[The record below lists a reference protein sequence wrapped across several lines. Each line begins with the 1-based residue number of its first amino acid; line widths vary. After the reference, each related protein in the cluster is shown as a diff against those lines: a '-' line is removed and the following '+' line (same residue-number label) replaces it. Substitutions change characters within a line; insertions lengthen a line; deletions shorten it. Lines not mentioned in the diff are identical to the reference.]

1 LDIRDAPRG
10 VEDLEG
16 HHVTLGV
23 EPAHAFGGFIGPR
36 TLLALVRSAAPYL
49 FDGRHARA
57 AECPAPPPDDDGRLA
72 SLAFHPLG
80 WWRVL
85 LHAGERLSADAAPG
99 PAEVADYFALCLA
112 AHWATAASYVP
123 TDVDAK
129 IRGALWEDQQ
139 GEAGRATML
148 ALVAQLRHWDLRGFS
163 ARQVEVDSP
172 AGAQALG
179 SVSGHDG
186 ERLSVLCGALQAQR
200 ARGDEAAA
208 AALEAEVDDE
218 LRREARA
225 WEALRAATASARP
238 GDTAPGVEWL
248 RLASVLAH
256 NAGDVNQG
264 LQARAGRRAGP
275 TAAAR
280 FGELLQRDPQ
290 RYGGA
295 FAQAGAVY
303 RALLAP
309 EGHRH
314 YPLREVRALR
324 AHPDLLLPLGPCLD
338 AWGAA
343 VARHPGLAHAA
354 RAACVEALVNGCRK
368 VPGQSGYY
376 RALAGLH
383 HATPGGLFDGE
394 LAGDCPAAVRRGLR
408 EPGLRRMVAVP
419 RVSFESGLVSR
430 ARRLLAG

>member
-1 LDIRDAPRG
+1 M
-10 VEDLEG
+10 
-16 HHVTLGV
+16 TLGV

-36 TLLALVRSAAPYL
+36 TLLGLVRSAAPYL
-49 FDGRHARA
+49 FDGRHPRA
-57 AECPAPPPDDDGRLA
+57 AECPPPPPDDDGRLA
-72 SLAFHPLG
+72 PLAFHPLG

-85 LHAGERLSADAAPG
+85 LHAGERLAADAAPG

-148 ALVAQLRHWDLRGFS
+148 ALVGQLRHWDVRGFS
-163 ARQVEVDSP
+163 ARAVD
-172 AGAQALG
+172 AGALDGAQDLG

-186 ERLSVLCGALQAQR
+186 ERLSVLCGALQARR
-200 ARGDEAAA
+200 AHGDEAAA
-208 AALEAEVDDE
+208 AALEDEVDAE

-225 WEALRAATASARP
+225 WEALRAAAARARP
-238 GDTAPGVEWL
+238 GDTSAGVEWL

-264 LQARAGRRAGP
+264 LQSRAGRRAGP
-275 TAAAR
+275 AAAAR
-280 FGELLQRDPQ
+280 FGELLQRDTQ

-295 FAQAGAVY
+295 FARAGAVY

-309 EGHRH
+309 EGHRN
-314 YPLREVRALR
+314 YPLRDVRALR
-324 AHPDLLLPLGPCLD
+324 AHPELLLPLGPCLD
-338 AWGAA
+338 AWGGA
-343 VARHPGLAHAA
+343 VARHPGLAPRD

-368 VPGQSGYY
+368 VPGQSGYQ
-376 RALAGLH
+376 RALAGLDV
-383 HATPGGLFDGE
+383 ALPGGLFDGE
-394 LAGDCPAAVRRGLR
+394 LARDCAAAVRRGLR
-408 EPGLRRMVAVP
+408 EPALRRLVAVP

-430 ARRLLAG
+430 ARRLLDG